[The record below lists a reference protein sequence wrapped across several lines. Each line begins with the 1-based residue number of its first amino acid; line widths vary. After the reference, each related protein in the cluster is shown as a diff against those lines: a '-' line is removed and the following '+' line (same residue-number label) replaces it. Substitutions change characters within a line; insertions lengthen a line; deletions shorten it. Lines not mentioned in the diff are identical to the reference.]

1 MKYTELKDKVFDR
14 AKEKFDDYEIF
25 INNINTSVVSTYNE
39 QLNKY
44 TISES
49 GGISFR
55 GIKGNMEGY
64 AYSENIS
71 EESIDYLIE
80 MAYQS
85 MIAVGEK
92 ENIYIYNPKEKE
104 EANILSKKSNLSSD
118 KKIEKILSMYDIAK
132 SESDEIHQVDG
143 QGVEIFEEKY
153 IANSH
158 KLEKYEENTYAY
170 VYAYVILK
178 RNDEMK
184 SGIEFAF
191 KDNFMDCDFE
201 YIAKSAVNKAKR
213 EFGARAVDSGKYDI
227 VLINEEV
234 SSLISSLSPAF
245 SAKNVQKKMSPL
257 EGKLGESIASD
268 KLTIRDLR
276 SLPETKTTESF
287 DDEGIETKD
296 FEIIKNG
303 KLLSYVHNMETA
315 EKDNIETTANASRS
329 YKSVSS
335 PSIRNMVIDE
345 GSLDFEG
352 LLKKLNNGLLIT
364 SLQGLHSG
372 LDPVSGVFSLPCNG
386 FLVEEGKIKRAVNQ
400 IILSSNIEEFM
411 KSIDEVGND
420 RRITLD
426 GSYVASLLIK
436 NISISGI

>member
-1 MKYTELKDKVFDR
+1 MKYTELKEEIFNK
-14 AKEKFDDYEIF
+14 AKDKFDDYEIF

-64 AYSENIS
+64 AYSENVS
-71 EESIDYLIE
+71 KESIDYLID

-92 ENIYIYNPKEKE
+92 EEIFIYKPNQEEKINII
-104 EANILSKKSNLSSD
+104 SQKSSISSD
-118 KKIEKILSMYDIAK
+118 KKIEKILSMYDLAK
-132 SESDEIHQVDG
+132 LESEEVHQLDG
-143 QGVEIFEEKY
+143 QGVEIFEDKY

-158 KLEKYEENTYAY
+158 NLEKYEENSYSYA
-170 VYAYVILK
+170 YAYVILK
-178 RNDEMK
+178 RNGEMK
-184 SGIEFAF
+184 SGMEFAF

-201 YIAKSAVNKAKR
+201 YIAKSAVKKAER
-213 EFGARAVDSGKYDI
+213 EFGAKAVDSGKYDI
-227 VLINEEV
+227 VILNEEI
-234 SSLISSLSPAF
+234 SSLLGSLSPAF

-257 EGKLGESIASD
+257 EGMLGEVIASD

-276 SLPETKTTESF
+276 SLPETNVIESF

-296 FEIIKNG
+296 LEIIKNG

-315 EKDNIETTANASRS
+315 SKDGIDTTANASRS

-335 PSIRNMVIDE
+335 PSIRNMVID
-345 GSLDFEG
+345 GGTLDFEG
-352 LLKKLNNGLLIT
+352 LLRKMNNGLLIT

-386 FLVEEGKIKRAVNQ
+386 FLVENGEIKRAVNQ
-400 IILSSNIEEFM
+400 IILSSNLKEFI
-411 KSIDEVGND
+411 KSIDEVGTD

-426 GSYVASLLIK
+426 GSYVASMLVK